1 MVLDSKT
8 RVVALVGGVGGAKLV
23 YGLSKILAPDQFTMI
38 GNVADD
44 FELYGLHISPDLDT
58 VMYTLAGIANPA
70 TGWGLRGESWRM
82 LDMLRG
88 YGEDT
93 WFGLGD
99 GDIATH
105 VLRTHWLA
113 RGMTLTAITARLAE
127 SLGMR
132 HRLLPVTDDLLATKV
147 DTVEYGTLAF
157 QEYFVRYRWEP
168 VVKRVWFEGAETAR
182 LSDAA
187 AVALHEADIIV
198 ISPSNPVLSI
208 APLLAVAGMR
218 PALEARR
225 GVCVAVSPFV
235 GGKAVKGPAAKLMK
249 ELGLEISPQGLMRYY
264 AGLLDGLVIDESDA
278 DEALADSLP
287 VLVTRTLMQSE
298 DDKIRLATEV
308 INWSKTV

>member
-1 MVLDSKT
+1 
-8 RVVALVGGVGGAKLV
+8 
-23 YGLSKILAPDQFTMI
+23 MI

-70 TGWGLRGESWRM
+70 TGWGLQGESWRM

-99 GDIATH
+99 GDVATH

-127 SLGMR
+127 ALGMR

-147 DTVEYGTLAF
+147 DTVEHGTLAF

-187 AVALHEADIIV
+187 AAALHEADIIV
-198 ISPSNPVLSI
+198 ISRRIRYYRLPPAGGGGD
-208 APLLAVAGMR
+208 APGARSASWRVR
-218 PALEARR
+218 RCQPIRR
-225 GVCVAVSPFV
+225 G
-235 GGKAVKGPAAKLMK
+235 
-249 ELGLEISPQGLMRYY
+249 QGRQG
-264 AGLLDGLVIDESDA
+264 AS
-278 DEALADSLP
+278 
-287 VLVTRTLMQSE
+287 
-298 DDKIRLATEV
+298 
-308 INWSKTV
+308 SKTDEGTGTGYLAARPDAVLCRVVGWVGD